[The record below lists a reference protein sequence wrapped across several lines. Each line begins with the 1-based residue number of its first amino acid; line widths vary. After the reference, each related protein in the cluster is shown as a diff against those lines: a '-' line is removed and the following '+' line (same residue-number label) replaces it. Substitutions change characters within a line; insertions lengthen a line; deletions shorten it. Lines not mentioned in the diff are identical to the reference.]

1 MSECPVCYEYTV
13 SVFTNTCQH
22 SWCKSCHQRMMDHK
36 HTDCPLCRE
45 TIVLPYSPKIKQNF
59 YIEWLLNGGEPMLR
73 WRPKR
78 YRRGRFY

>member
-1 MSECPVCYEYTV
+1 MSNCKECITKW
-13 SVFTNTCQH
+13 TNE
-22 SWCKSCHQRMMDHK
+22 KSKQ
-36 HTDCPLCRE
+36 TCPLCRE